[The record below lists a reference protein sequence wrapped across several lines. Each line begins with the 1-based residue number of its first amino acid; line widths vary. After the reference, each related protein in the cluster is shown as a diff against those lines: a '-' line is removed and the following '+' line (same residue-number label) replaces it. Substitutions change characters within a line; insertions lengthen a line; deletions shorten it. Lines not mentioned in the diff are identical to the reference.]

1 MLTQRISISAVCGYS
16 SLSIMFLSKDSV
28 SSRTASGS
36 IHVVTKVARFIRAF
50 PSSISSSWI
59 VSYAT
64 LAGTSCGPSRCRG
77 IDSPPRSNNGSTDS
91 SVVRGCRPAGCFRG
105 TGALLRLATGCEG
118 APASRTVRGHPPP
131 GLAPRQ
137 AAGLVPDR
145 FQLRESTAAK
155 LRQVDVGYA
164 RLAPPRGLA
173 MQVATCLSSSRGRR
187 VQGPRGP
194 HQASDPRRAGGPG
207 RADAL
212 RALHP
217 PHDEARPYLQPAGG
231 LPASGRAGGRRAG
244 LAAPAGPLHVPSARH
259 LTARRDRP
267 AVAHPYVRTSCH
279 GSLSPASWSTTRT
292 RLRFYTDVLGYVK
305 KTEIPTGDHRW
316 L

>member
-118 APASRTVRGHPPP
+118 ARASRTVRGHPPP

-137 AAGLVPDR
+137 AAGLAPDR
-145 FQLRESTAAK
+145 LWLREPDAHPASRLFKEALVADGIPFTSFG
-155 LRQVDVGYA
+155 VDDARAEHA
-164 RLAPPRGLA
+164 RL
-173 MQVATCLSSSRGRR
+173 VALGVRFTQEPLEIGPVVTAVLDDTCG
-187 VQGPRGP
+187 
-194 HQASDPRRAGGPG
+194 
-207 RADAL
+207 
-212 RALHP
+212 
-217 PHDEARPYLQPAGG
+217 
-231 LPASGRAGGRRAG
+231 
-244 LAAPAGPLHVPSARH
+244 H
-259 LTARRDRP
+259 L
-267 AVAHPYVRTSCH
+267 
-279 GSLSPASWSTTRT
+279 
-292 RLRFYTDVLGYVK
+292 
-305 KTEIPTGDHRW
+305 IQI
-316 L
+316 